1 MDFVR
6 LLISWKAYLLSPCT
20 SERQGAHRVKFTL
33 SIKSKV
39 NQWQVEMNWILPLH
53 CGFSVSEIQF
63 FFYLKKKKI
72 EVWHIYSSICVRPA
86 LLKHKQNATERQ
98 EVVTTAWTELCCH
111 ENNRTGEFYWK
122 HHSVMDEIHP
132 IYMIVFTSHPLSYR
146 LDLAIVHNYY
156 SIYCYEHSAKNGL
169 ISSTGSI
176 APDAAHLILVS
187 RWSTAFIM
195 LLAILSSIDDKA
207 G

>member
-39 NQWQVEMNWILPLH
+39 NQWQVEIFWNPPTALWLFSKWNTILLL
-53 CGFSVSEIQF
+53 F
-63 FFYLKKKKI
+63 KKKTI